1 MAIILEDM
9 PKCNTINFMEL
20 FNNLRETMLEIDY
33 IQQKIDRL
41 KVCQTSGEISNI
53 IISFDSGSSRK
64 IIMQIDTDISLVNEI
79 KLLLQ
84 ASIELYEDQILELKL
99 NF

>member
-1 MAIILEDM
+1 
-9 PKCNTINFMEL
+9 MEL

-41 KVCQTSGEISNI
+41 KVWQTSGEISNI
-53 IISFDSGSSRK
+53 IISFDTGSHRR
-64 IIMQIDTDISLVNEI
+64 ILMQYDTIR
-79 KLLLQ
+79 LLIQ
-84 ASIELYEDQILELKL
+84 ASIELYENQIRELKI

>member
-1 MAIILEDM
+1 
-9 PKCNTINFMEL
+9 MEL

-41 KVCQTSGEISNI
+41 QLCQNSGNI
-53 IISFDSGSSRK
+53 ANIMISFDTGQDRR

-79 KLLLQ
+79 KLLIQ
-84 ASIELYEDQILELKL
+84 ASIELYEEQIQELKL

>member
-1 MAIILEDM
+1 MLKNFTNQFIL
-9 PKCNTINFMEL
+9 MEL
-20 FNNLRETMLEIDY
+20 FNNLRETFLEIDH

-41 KVCQTSGEISNI
+41 KLCQNSGNI
-53 IISFDSGSSRK
+53 ANIMISFDTGQDRR

-79 KLLLQ
+79 RLLIQ
-84 ASIELYEDQILELKL
+84 ASIELYEEQIQELKL

>member
-1 MAIILEDM
+1 MLKNFTNQFIL
-9 PKCNTINFMEL
+9 MEL
-20 FNNLRETMLEIDY
+20 FNNLRETFLEIDH

-41 KVCQTSGEISNI
+41 RLCQNSGNI
-53 IISFDSGSSRK
+53 ANIMISFDTGQDRR

-79 KLLLQ
+79 KLLIQ
-84 ASIELYEDQILELKL
+84 ASIELYEEQIQELKL

>member
-1 MAIILEDM
+1 MLKYILI
-9 PKCNTINFMEL
+9 KFITMEL
-20 FNNLRETMLEIDY
+20 FNNLRETILEIDH

-41 KVCQTSGEISNI
+41 KLCNNSGNI
-53 IISFDSGSSRK
+53 ANIMISFDTGQDRK

-79 KLLLQ
+79 KLLIQ
-84 ASIELYEDQILELKL
+84 ASIELYEEQIQELKL

>member
-1 MAIILEDM
+1 MLKNFTIKFIL
-9 PKCNTINFMEL
+9 MEL
-20 FNNLRETMLEIDY
+20 FNNLRETFLEIDH

-41 KVCQTSGEISNI
+41 KLCQNSGNI
-53 IISFDSGSSRK
+53 ANIMISFDTGQDRK

-79 KLLLQ
+79 KLLIQ
-84 ASIELYEDQILELKL
+84 ASIELYEEQIQELKL

>member
-1 MAIILEDM
+1 
-9 PKCNTINFMEL
+9 MEL

-79 KLLLQ
+79 KLLIQ
-84 ASIELYEDQILELKL
+84 ASIELYEQQIQELKL

>member
-1 MAIILEDM
+1 MD
-9 PKCNTINFMEL
+9 KKNNMEL

-33 IQQKIDRL
+33 IQQKVDRL
-41 KVCQTSGEISNI
+41 KLCQTSGEISNI
-53 IISFDSGSSRK
+53 IISFDTGSSRK

-84 ASIELYEDQILELKL
+84 ASIELYEEQIQELKL

>member
-1 MAIILEDM
+1 
-9 PKCNTINFMEL
+9 MEL

-41 KVCQTSGEISNI
+41 QVWQSSGQISNI
-53 IISFDSGSSRK
+53 IISFDAGSERK
-64 IIMQIDTDISLVNEI
+64 ILMQYDTDISLVNEI
-79 KLLLQ
+79 RLLLQ
-84 ASIELYEDQILELKL
+84 ASIELYENQIQELKL

>member
-1 MAIILEDM
+1 
-9 PKCNTINFMEL
+9 MEL

-33 IQQKIDRL
+33 IQQKVDRL
-41 KVCQTSGEISNI
+41 KLCQTSGEISNI
-53 IISFDSGSSRK
+53 IISFDTGSSRK

-79 KLLLQ
+79 KLLIQ
-84 ASIELYEDQILELKL
+84 ASIELYEQQILDLKL

>member
-1 MAIILEDM
+1 
-9 PKCNTINFMEL
+9 MEL

-53 IISFDSGSSRK
+53 IISFDTGSSRR
-64 IIMQIDTDISLVNEI
+64 IIMQLDTDMSLVNEI

-84 ASIELYEDQILELKL
+84 ASIELYEDQIQELTL

>member
-1 MAIILEDM
+1 MQ
-9 PKCNTINFMEL
+9 L
-20 FNNLRETMLEIDY
+20 FNNLRETMLEIQY

-41 KVCQTSGEISNI
+41 KMLQISGEISNI
-53 IISFDSGSSRK
+53 MISFDTGANRR
-64 IIMQIDTDISLVNEI
+64 ILMQYDTDISLVNEI

-84 ASIELYEDQILELKL
+84 ASIELYENQIQELKL

>member
-1 MAIILEDM
+1 
-9 PKCNTINFMEL
+9 MEL
-20 FNNLRETMLEIDY
+20 FNNLRETFLEIDH

-41 KVCQTSGEISNI
+41 KLCQSSGNI
-53 IISFDSGSSRK
+53 ANIMISFDAGQDRK

-79 KLLLQ
+79 KLLIQ
-84 ASIELYEDQILELKL
+84 ASIELYEQQIQELKL

>member
-1 MAIILEDM
+1 
-9 PKCNTINFMEL
+9 MEL

-41 KVCQTSGEISNI
+41 QGWQNSGEISNI
-53 IISFDSGSSRK
+53 IISFDTGANRR
-64 IIMQIDTDISLVNEI
+64 ILMQYDTDVSLVNEI
-79 KLLLQ
+79 RLLIQ
-84 ASIELYEDQILELKL
+84 ASIELYENQIQELKL

>member
-1 MAIILEDM
+1 
-9 PKCNTINFMEL
+9 MEL
-20 FNNLRETMLEIDY
+20 FNNLRETILEIDH

-41 KVCQTSGEISNI
+41 KLCQNSGNI
-53 IISFDSGSSRK
+53 ANIMISFDTGQDRK

-79 KLLLQ
+79 KLLIQ
-84 ASIELYEDQILELKL
+84 ASIELYEEQILELKL

>member
-1 MAIILEDM
+1 M

-20 FNNLRETMLEIDY
+20 FNNLRETMLEIDF
-33 IQQKIDRL
+33 IQQKIDKL
-41 KVCQTSGEISNI
+41 KQYQQGEISNI
-53 IISFDSGSSRK
+53 LISFNTGSKRN
-64 IIMQIDTDISLVNEI
+64 ILHQFDTDISLVNEI

-84 ASIELYEDQILELKL
+84 GSIEIYEDQIQELKL